1 MENTFNKVKPWFFIV
16 MNKFDKTSKNL
27 TKKKND
33 DLSFSH
39 QE

>member
-27 TKKKND
+27 RKKMMT
-33 DLSFSH
+33 
-39 QE
+39 